1 MRWGESR
8 RPLSPSGRQA
18 GLIRGARRGISDR
31 PRLHPH
37 PVGSLKLAFRVHTMT
52 AVSSLF
58 LGAAAVAVM
67 PAAGSAQQAPAPQYT
82 AAQAET
88 GQEVFEET
96 CAACHKPDLTGGDQ
110 APPLSGAYFAS
121 SWGGHPVAELLTF
134 AKDNMPFTQPSSLDV
149 ETYVNV
155 HGRPGRNRS
164 LTFCR
169 STGSRPG
176 TRPWPWVLP
185 ESSRS

>member
-1 MRWGESR
+1 
-8 RPLSPSGRQA
+8 
-18 GLIRGARRGISDR
+18 
-31 PRLHPH
+31 
-37 PVGSLKLAFRVHTMT
+37 MT

-88 GQEVFEET
+88 GQEVSEET

-155 HGRPGRNRS
+155 VSYILSFNGVPAGDTPLAMGAPGVI
-164 LTFCR
+164 TI
-169 STGSRPG
+169 
-176 TRPWPWVLP
+176 VAKD
-185 ESSRS
+185 